1 MTSAIA
7 TLTSKGQV
15 TIPKEIREAL
25 AIGEKDRILFFVE
38 GERAVIVPL
47 RKRSVSEL
55 YGSLPATRPYPGMGA
70 IREEIRRELG
80 ERISRGE
87 E

>member
-1 MTSAIA
+1 MSVVA

-15 TIPKEIREAL
+15 TIPKEIRDAL
-25 AIGEKDRILFFVE
+25 KIGEKDQLLFFIE
-38 GERAVIVPL
+38 GDRAIMIPIK
-47 RKRSVSEL
+47 KRSLNEL
-55 YGSLPATRPYPGMGA
+55 FGSLPATRPYPGLDA
-70 IREEIRRELG
+70 LREEIRRELG